1 MSLGGMGEAVA
12 FEGAT
17 DTKAFEAYIEHF
29 LAPALSEGQV
39 VVLWT
44 TSAHTRASG

>member
-39 VVLWT
+39 WSWT